1 MQQNFQILGQNYY
14 QNQLLNNLAEK
25 KMLGSLIFMSINCR
39 GFSEN
44 PSFKDRVT

>member
-25 KMLGSLIFMSINCR
+25 KCW
-39 GFSEN
+39 
-44 PSFKDRVT
+44 VH